1 MANGAFTQF
10 QTSDIINS
18 IDSTT
23 GTVWS
28 GNAPRLTEVYTSS
41 VQNASNSGQYYIH
54 VYQTGSTL
62 STAAIQFDI
71 ASKYC
76 FRRRYSTFSFW
87 RFYRIIFLCL
97 IC

>member
-10 QTSDIINS
+10 NSGDIINS

-28 GNAPRLTEVYTSS
+28 GNQPRLNKVYTSS

-54 VYQTGSTL
+54 VYQTQSTET
-62 STAAIQFDI
+62 TAAV
-71 ASKYC
+71 
-76 FRRRYSTFSFW
+76 
-87 RFYRIIFLCL
+87 
-97 IC
+97 